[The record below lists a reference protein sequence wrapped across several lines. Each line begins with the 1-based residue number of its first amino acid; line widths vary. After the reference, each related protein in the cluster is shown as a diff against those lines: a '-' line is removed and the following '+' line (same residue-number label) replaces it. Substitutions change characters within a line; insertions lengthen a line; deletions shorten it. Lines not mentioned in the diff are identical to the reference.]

1 MSICN
6 SHKKLPSLFNNLG
19 LDILYEVDT
28 AFPVS
33 RVPAEIAIIE
43 KIHGRVSSGAHGT
56 TSFCGIAGFMLS

>member
-1 MSICN
+1 M
-6 SHKKLPSLFNNLG
+6 FNNLG